1 MAEAG
6 RGSEINQRNK
16 LADSL
21 ARLFTDISAMV
32 KADLEGTNNQLLLLE
47 KMNERVTREYSGFG
61 DVVSGLRVF
70 VEQLN
75 EKNHGFDDYISQ
87 IDVIDR
93 QVADFEAVVSM
104 LDNQSLNSLM
114 EIRTLISRAHIHI
127 FALEALVE
135 LLIQDR
141 ER

>member
-6 RGSEINQRNK
+6 GGTEINQRNQ

-21 ARLFTDISAMV
+21 ARLFTNISAMV

-87 IDVIDR
+87 IDAIDR

-104 LDNQSLNSLM
+104 LDKYVSL
-114 EIRTLISRAHIHI
+114 
-127 FALEALVE
+127 LEKKVE
-135 LLIQDR
+135 SSYRNLPC
-141 ER
+141 

>member
-6 RGSEINQRNK
+6 RGSEINQRNQ

-104 LDNQSLNSLM
+104 LDKFLQGHSLG
-114 EIRTLISRAHIHI
+114 
-127 FALEALVE
+127 FF
-135 LLIQDR
+135 
-141 ER
+141 